1 MAGIK
6 DWIMADSWMKSI
18 LLECSFNTMF
28 DKGMNNVRSWREWFD
43 WEKWGEETRSIDCY
57 DYILSSLKSL
67 RQKRA
72 PICGG
77 RSHATVL
84 LSSLVRSFSKA
95 RLYSLNKKKTTVK
108 KILLQWKMFLPVKKI
123 FVSMKNIF
131 WNLMQI

>member
-1 MAGIK
+1 
-6 DWIMADSWMKSI
+6 
-18 LLECSFNTMF
+18 
-28 DKGMNNVRSWREWFD
+28 MNNVRSWREWFD

-95 RLYSLNKKKTTVK
+95 RLYSLNKKYTE
-108 KILLQWKMFLPVKKI
+108 
-123 FVSMKNIF
+123 KNIIAVKNVPPRQKNICVQEKYF
-131 WNLMQI
+131 LKFYANLNLDLVEENICED